1 MVQRKKVRIDG
12 TVGAFARADRMRKM
26 SLKQVRKA
34 FAPQKTL
41 GVSDGE
47 YMACDHALESSGF
60 YSLLQHSINLGQLP
74 AGQFMGYGALQQLA
88 QNSLIRT
95 CISIPCKDM
104 LRGEI
109 KFTIDRRD
117 VDELNLKDPSSLDDE
132 NAETLAKIDDA
143 FKRHDLKKKLLK
155 ALELD
160 GYEGGAFIFIDTGAR
175 GDELALPLDIS
186 NKSEELQSSR
196 PLAFRVIDPIN
207 VFAGLY
213 NSSNPLDDHYFEP
226 ETWGVLGTQVH
237 KSRLIRIVSNEVPLL
252 LKPNYNFL
260 GIPQAQLL
268 WDYVAH
274 FNQNRESV
282 NKLLNKFSLLVF
294 KSNLNDILNG
304 GLSDDL
310 DRRMDYL
317 TEKRNND
324 STLLIDNESEDVINI
339 TTPIS
344 GVTDIVK
351 QSLEMLAVASHIPAV
366 ILFGQSPS
374 GFNATGES
382 DLNNYANLIETK
394 KEELLRP
401 TLNTIIEC
409 IRIHDTNCDDPI
421 NFEFVLFDTSKQL
434 LEEQRQKTEAEK
446 LATYL
451 QAGVLGVE
459 EVRQKLANDPNSG
472 LSYIDAT
479 ELPQNNLADDFAT
492 EAENDDQK
500 NQELADFIKS

>member
-1 MVQRKKVRIDG
+1 MAQRKKVKIDS
-12 TVGAFARADRMRKM
+12 TVGVFARADRVKKM
-26 SLKQVRKA
+26 SLSQVRKA

-41 GVSDGE
+41 GVSDDE
-47 YMACDHALESSGF
+47 YIACDHALESAGF
-60 YSLLQHSINLGQLP
+60 YSLLQHSINMGQMP
-74 AGQFMGYGALQQLA
+74 VGQFMGYGALQQLA

-109 KFTIDRRD
+109 KFSVDRRD
-117 VDELNLKDPSSLDDE
+117 LEDDKDPTIIDDE
-132 NAETLAKIDDA
+132 NAETIAKVDEA
-143 FKRHDLKKKLLK
+143 FKKHDLKKKLLK

-160 GYEGGAFIFIDTGAR
+160 GYEGGAFIFIDTGVR
-175 GDELALPLDIS
+175 GNELALPLNIS

-196 PLAFRVIDPIN
+196 PLSFKVIDPIN
-207 VFAGLY
+207 VFAGVY
-213 NSSNPLDDHYFEP
+213 NSSDPLENNYFEP
-226 ETWGVLGTQVH
+226 ETWNILGTQVH
-237 KSRLIRIVSNEVPLL
+237 KSRLIKIVSNDVPLL

-274 FNQNRESV
+274 FNQNREST

-324 STLLIDNESEDVINI
+324 STLLIDKESEDVINI

-344 GVTDIVK
+344 GVTDVVK

-401 TLNTIIEC
+401 TLNTILEC
-409 IRIHDTNCDDPI
+409 IRIHDTECESPI
-421 NFEFVLFDTSKQL
+421 KFDFVLFDTSKQL

-472 LSYIDAT
+472 LSYIDAS
-479 ELPQNNLADDFAT
+479 ELPDNNLADDFVT
-492 EAENDDQK
+492 GSEDE
-500 NQELADFIKS
+500 NQEDQTITDFIQS